1 MLNQLPFTAVA
12 TGGIRPIAIPG
23 WTRWEIVRRVVR
35 NPNHAGLRVAARVDA
50 AIEAHH
56 RDGNIPLNSSSRIVS
71 DVPVSE
77 ADAALLRETPDLH
90 GGYPRLS
97 ESQVAALEAAGQR
110 RKQDV
115 GEVLFHE
122 GDRTGYDF
130 FVVLDGRVAILEGYG
145 APDERWIAIHGPGR
159 FLGELSLLVGQ
170 PPFFSAVVQEP
181 GEVLA
186 VPVDQVRAIVA
197 GDPAL
202 GDLILRAYLIRRSML
217 IELGVGLR
225 IIGSRYSPDT
235 RRLRDFAAR
244 NRLPHRWIHLE
255 EDTSAEAMLQ
265 ALGVAP
271 EETPIVIWRGSEVM
285 RNPSNAELAQAIG
298 LRPQAVPDRI
308 LDVLVVGAGPAGLA
322 ASVYGASEGLATM
335 TVDGVAPGGQAASSA
350 RIENYLGFPTG
361 ISGAELAERAEI
373 QAGKFGATI
382 SVPAT
387 AMALTAEDG
396 HYLARLDAGEAVTT
410 RSVVIATGARYRK
423 LDVPGFQKFE
433 PASIYYAATQVEVQV
448 CRGDP
453 VAIVG
458 GGNSA
463 GQAAL
468 FVSRTAT
475 RVTMIVREP
484 DLTTY
489 MSRYLADRIER
500 EPGIDVALH
509 TEVRE
514 LLGDD
519 VLEALVAEDNQTGQ
533 RRTIDARALFVFIGA
548 APRTGWLAGLVALDE
563 GGFVVTGRRAD
574 DAALALETSRPG
586 VFAAGDV
593 RSGSIRRVAS
603 AVGEGAMAI
612 RLVHEHLADQYGS
625 RVGARRTAAGPARDA

>member
-1 MLNQLPFTAVA
+1 
-12 TGGIRPIAIPG
+12 
-23 WTRWEIVRRVVR
+23 
-35 NPNHAGLRVAARVDA
+35 
-50 AIEAHH
+50 
-56 RDGNIPLNSSSRIVS
+56 
-71 DVPVSE
+71 VPVSE

-97 ESQVAALEAAGQR
+97 EAQIAALEAAGQR
-110 RKQDV
+110 SRTDA
-115 GEVLFHE
+115 GDVLFHE
-122 GDRTGYDF
+122 GDPTGYDF

-181 GEVLA
+181 GEVLG
-186 VPVDQVRAIVA
+186 VPVEAVRAIVA

-217 IELGVGLR
+217 IDLGVGLR
-225 IIGSRYSPDT
+225 IVGSRYSPDT

-255 EDTSAEAMLQ
+255 EDPSAEALLQ

-285 RNPSNAELAQAIG
+285 RNPSNAELARAVG
-298 LRPQAVPDRI
+298 LRPQAAPDRI
-308 LDVLVVGAGPAGLA
+308 LDLLVVGAGPAGLA

-335 TVDGVAPGGQAASSA
+335 TVEGVAAGGQAGTSS

-361 ISGAELAERAEI
+361 ISGAELAERAQI
-373 QAGKFGATI
+373 QADKFGATI
-382 SVPAT
+382 SVPAQ
-387 AMALTAEDG
+387 AMSLTADGG
-396 HYLARLDAGEAVTT
+396 HYVARFDDDEPIAT
-410 RSVVIATGARYRK
+410 RSVVVATGARYRK
-423 LDVPGFQKFE
+423 LDVPGFEKFE
-433 PASIYYAATQVEVQV
+433 PASIYYAATQVEAQV

-453 VAIVG
+453 IAIVG
-458 GGNSA
+458 GGNSG

-468 FVSRTAT
+468 FLARTAT
-475 RVTMIVREP
+475 RVTMIVRDT
-484 DLTTY
+484 DLTKC
-489 MSRYLADRIER
+489 MSRYLADRIARDPNIE
-500 EPGIDVALH
+500 VLVH
-509 TEVRE
+509 SEVRE

-519 VLEALVAEDNQTGQ
+519 VLEALVVEDRQTGR

-548 APRTGWLAGLVALDE
+548 DPYTDWLAGLVALD
-563 GGFVVTGRRAD
+563 GDGFVVTGRRAD
-574 DAALALETSRPG
+574 DAALALETSKPG

-593 RSGSIRRVAS
+593 RSGSIKRVAS
-603 AVGEGAMAI
+603 AVGEGAMAV
-612 RLVHEHLADQYGS
+612 RLVHEHLADQHGS
-625 RVGARRTAAGPARDA
+625 RVGARQT